1 MNVQLQHLTDAEYFA
16 IPNRYHSSFTAAL
29 LTSPAAFHAAVR
41 KETDNLDLG
50 RYVHAIMSGTDA
62 LYSTGADLSQCKTG
76 DGKATTSLNAKS
88 VQDTIARWK
97 AENPDAVV
105 MSAGDLADGKKMAAS
120 LKKWEAQEGW
130 TEALH
135 REVCILWDDNK
146 SRQCILKAD
155 AIFVCDGVLYV
166 VDYKTNGKGLTA
178 QNLRTS
184 TGTYRYDCQAA
195 HYCDGV
201 AAAQKAG
208 LLPDLPVEY
217 CVLWVSSLP
226 PFDAWR
232 QTAGAGLL
240 AGAAVDLDKAK
251 ARWFKGVADGVWQT
265 AGELGLLP
273 ATMELPGWMSRG
285 GSGSDLDYTDALGAL
300 ENV

>member
-1 MNVQLQHLTDAEYFA
+1 MQLLHLSDAEYFA

-120 LKKWEAQEGW
+120 LKKWEAQEGL
-130 TEALH
+130 TVLH
-135 REVCILWDDNK
+135 REVCILWDDTAG
-146 SRQCILKAD
+146 RPCIMKAD
-155 AIFVCDGVLYV
+155 AIAICNGTLVCL
-166 VDYKTNGKGLTA
+166 DYKSHGKPLSAKGLSNA
-178 QNLRTS
+178 AADYCYPSQ
-184 TGTYRYDCQAA
+184 GA
-195 HYCDGV
+195 HYLDGV

-208 LLPDLPVEY
+208 LLPGLPAEFRIA
-217 CVLWVSSLP
+217 WVSTAA
-226 PFDAWR
+226 PFDAWV
-232 QTAGAGLL
+232 QDVDGEALEI
-240 AGAAVDLDKAK
+240 GAADLEIAK
-251 ARWFKGVADGVWQT
+251 ARWWAGVQSGIWPT
-265 AGELGLLP
+265 AGQLGLLP
-273 ATMELPGWMSRG
+273 RKMTLPKWKRM
-285 GSGSDLDYTDALGAL
+285 TT
-300 ENV
+300 EEEF